1 MRILDYTTCYPIQG
15 PLSTTSNMADRK
27 RIWRVVVPMVL
38 LVLLLGATLGTVWHH
53 HADSAADTCSLC
65 HLVIA
70 PAVAGISACHLIPVG
85 AGPVSHYLNFIS
97 QSVPPQIPARAP
109 PA

>member
-1 MRILDYTTCYPIQG
+1 MSDQ
-15 PLSTTSNMADRK
+15 K
-27 RIWRVVVPMVL
+27 RIWRVVVPVVL

-53 HADSAADTCSLC
+53 HTNSVSDTCSLC

-70 PAVAGISACHLIPVG
+70 PAVIGTRVCLLIPVG
-85 AGPVSHYLNFIS
+85 AGPAPQYISFIA
-97 QSVPPQIPARAP
+97 QAAKLRIPARAP

>member
-1 MRILDYTTCYPIQG
+1 MSDQ
-15 PLSTTSNMADRK
+15 K
-27 RIWRVVVPMVL
+27 RISRVVVPVML

-53 HADSAADTCSLC
+53 HTNSVSDTCSLC

-70 PAVAGISACHLIPVG
+70 PALVGIRACLLIPVG
-85 AGPVSHYLNFIS
+85 AGPVPQYINFIA
-97 QSVPPQIPARAP
+97 QAATLRIPARAP